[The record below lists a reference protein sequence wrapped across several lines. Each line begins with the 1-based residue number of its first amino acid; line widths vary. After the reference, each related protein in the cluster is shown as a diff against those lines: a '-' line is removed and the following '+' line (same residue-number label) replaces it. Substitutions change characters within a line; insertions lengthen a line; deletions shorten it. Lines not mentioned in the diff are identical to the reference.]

1 MVAVKTAGVATSV
14 ELLPLGICKAT
25 LAKYTYTAK
34 SKASGKPSF
43 KTEWLIT
50 EPEAVVGRKAYI
62 GGSLQEHALFAIKR
76 IGVAVGVPDAT
87 LESDEGWD
95 PEEVLP
101 DYYGEQEVTLLVT
114 KGEPYSGKETRNI
127 DVLLEGEQVA
137 DSADTSGW

>member
-14 ELLPLGICKAT
+14 ELLPLGLLKAT

-50 EPEAVVGRKAYI
+50 EPEELSGRKAYI

-76 IGVAVGVPDAT
+76 IGVALGVPDSV
-87 LESDEGWD
+87 LESEEGWD
-95 PEEVLP
+95 PDEILP
-101 DYYGEQEVTLLVT
+101 DYYGEKEVTLLIT
-114 KGEPYSGKETRNI
+114 KGEPYNGKETRNV
-127 DVLLEGEQVA
+127 DVLLEGEAVA
-137 DSADTSGW
+137 ESTDDSGW